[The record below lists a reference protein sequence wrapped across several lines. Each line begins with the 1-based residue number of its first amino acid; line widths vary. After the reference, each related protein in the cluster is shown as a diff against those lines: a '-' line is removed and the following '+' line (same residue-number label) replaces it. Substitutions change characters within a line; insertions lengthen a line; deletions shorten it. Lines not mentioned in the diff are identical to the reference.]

1 MLRDIMIEYAK
12 LKRTLAVTLCLV
24 APSLASALLMLICLK
39 SPGTPWTG
47 VIMNVTAIWAFFV
60 LPMTLAALSALLGQ
74 IEHGP
79 RMWDHILS
87 LPLPRWRLFT
97 AKGVVIIS
105 LIVLMSVLLLTEV
118 AMSGIMLRVTA
129 PEHAPTGVF
138 PAQVF
143 ITVLAEIAAAGLFM
157 AMIQLW
163 VALATRSFVAPLTVG
178 IAGAFF
184 AIGAMSAKEAI
195 FIPWVMPIKVL
206 LDHGAHAM
214 LAVQLGLWGGL
225 VTWLLMI
232 LHLSHKEA

>member
-1 MLRDIMIEYAK
+1 MIGLIA
-12 LKRTLAVTLCLV
+12 LM
-24 APSLASALLMLICLK
+24 SALLLI
-39 SPGTPWTG
+39 
-47 VIMNVTAIWAFFV
+47 
-60 LPMTLAALSALLGQ
+60 
-74 IEHGP
+74 E
-79 RMWDHILS
+79 
-87 LPLPRWRLFT
+87 
-97 AKGVVIIS
+97 VV
-105 LIVLMSVLLLTEV
+105 
-118 AMSGIMLRVTA
+118 ASGAMLRIFA
-129 PEHAPTGVF
+129 PQHAPAGVF
-138 PAQVF
+138 PGRVF
-143 ITVLAEIAAAGLFM
+143 VTVLVEIAAAGLFT

-163 VALATRSFVAPLTVG
+163 VALAARSFVAPLTVG